1 MLMNYLKLIKIYIIC
16 CLFIFQ
22 YLLYILFH
30 KEIHENLKFDKNKK
44 YLTSSSLNY
53 NEFLIT
59 NFTDKNEKENILS
72 RGRMFLDKCLNSTNI
87 NIYKTND
94 HPDITVIIPSYNCEK
109 TITASIHSVQYQN
122 FSNIEIIIV
131 DDFSTDKSEITI
143 NNLGL
148 YDKRIKFIQNKK
160 NMGTLYSR
168 CIGAL
173 MSKGNYI
180 LCLDNDDLFFDE
192 DVFDYLYK
200 QINNENLDLVS
211 YRALC
216 FTNYFDRI
224 SKMKDY
230 RFFGF
235 KDNLYLSQPELGN
248 FPISFKGRFFV
259 HDNEIW
265 SKIIKSI
272 MYKKAVNL
280 LGIQRYSKYICWAED
295 TSINFI
301 IFNNLFVIL

>member
-1 MLMNYLKLIKIYIIC
+1 
-16 CLFIFQ
+16 
-22 YLLYILFH
+22 
-30 KEIHENLKFDKNKK
+30 
-44 YLTSSSLNY
+44 
-53 NEFLIT
+53 
-59 NFTDKNEKENILS
+59 
-72 RGRMFLDKCLNSTNI
+72 
-87 NIYKTND
+87 
-94 HPDITVIIPSYNCEK
+94 
-109 TITASIHSVQYQN
+109 
-122 FSNIEIIIV
+122 
-131 DDFSTDKSEITI
+131 
-143 NNLGL
+143 
-148 YDKRIKFIQNKK
+148 
-160 NMGTLYSR
+160 
-168 CIGAL
+168 

-301 IFNNLFVIL
+301 IFNIANSFKYCHKFGYIHIYLRTSASFMQNINNKLYGELFFLDVMLDFSQNSSGKNLAVSYALKITNKYKLKQIVNNTITNYLKTILNKIIQSKFITFENKLKLKSIFK

>member
-1 MLMNYLKLIKIYIIC
+1 MNYLKLIKIYIIC
-16 CLFIFQ
+16 FLFIFQ

-148 YDKRIKFIQNKK
+148 F
-160 NMGTLYSR
+160 
-168 CIGAL
+168 
-173 MSKGNYI
+173 
-180 LCLDNDDLFFDE
+180 
-192 DVFDYLYK
+192 
-200 QINNENLDLVS
+200 
-211 YRALC
+211 
-216 FTNYFDRI
+216 
-224 SKMKDY
+224 
-230 RFFGF
+230 
-235 KDNLYLSQPELGN
+235 
-248 FPISFKGRFFV
+248 
-259 HDNEIW
+259 
-265 SKIIKSI
+265 
-272 MYKKAVNL
+272 
-280 LGIQRYSKYICWAED
+280 
-295 TSINFI
+295 
-301 IFNNLFVIL
+301 